1 MPYIQKHLRD
11 YLVMDTP
18 GQLNYE
24 LHMLIDRY
32 ILQRGDSNYTT
43 YNDIIG
49 ALECVKQ
56 EIYRRMVAPLEDIKI
71 EENGDVPPYINS
83 PLCKPKENEDDCI
96 SSPSTYQFDSVPA
109 DSQPGFWTS
118 PQAKDDC
125 AIDLKKHCEWYGLD
139 SDDAKSELQREID
152 ALKPGWWLV
161 SGIRHH
167 AYVKAIDA
175 HEAIEIAHEK
185 DLVDKSWESP
195 IAHYKGKELPNAFGI

>member
-1 MPYIQKHLRD
+1 MPYIKD
-11 YLVMDTP
+11 YQREALVMDTP

-24 LHMLIDRY
+24 LHMLIDSY
-32 ILQRGDSNYTT
+32 ILQRGDSKYST

-56 EIYRRMVAPLEDIKI
+56 ELYRRMIAPLEDIKI
-71 EENGDVPPYINS
+71 EENGDVAPYINS
-83 PLCKPKENEDDCI
+83 PLCKPKEDEDDWI
-96 SSPSTYQFDSVPA
+96 PSQSPL
-109 DSQPGFWTS
+109 
-118 PQAKDDC
+118 KDDC

-139 SDDAKSELQREID
+139 SNDAKSELQREID

-161 SGIRHH
+161 SGIRHT
-167 AYVKAIDA
+167 AYVRAIDA

-195 IAHYKGKELPNAFGI
+195 IAHYKGKDLPKAFGI